1 MGWINALYDT
11 YQYLDQESKK
21 CKHNV
26 SGLVPPAVITQNAQV
41 CVVLDEHSNFLR
53 ANKIEKDLAPTN
65 TPVTWKSAARTSKP
79 EPHAVFDNLMYLCG
93 DMKNYL
99 DGGKSEECYK
109 KFFLPYME
117 NLKKWKESLYS
128 NQYVEI
134 VYNYLVKEE
143 LLKDL
148 VEEKI
153 VVLKE
158 NGKINKEL
166 KYLNIPQNKFFV
178 RFSIQIRG
186 EVLDLWEDFSFIN
199 SYSDYLLQLKNDS
212 FKISGFCYATGKTG
226 AMADLHGKYIRFPG
240 DGAKLLSSNDSSN
253 FTYRGRFE
261 EPEQAYQVN
270 YEVSEK
276 AHSALRYLIQ
286 KRTSTFKRN
295 GMTVVAWSNGGE
307 IPMSGEDT
315 HDMMSALLGGDQNV
329 ATEIDTDQ
337 DFAYELKKALD
348 SFKNKLEVKAVNV
361 MMLDAATP
369 GRMAVQYFK
378 QFNIED
384 YLENIFRWHRELC
397 WIQYYKKEGDEKMR
411 EYRCAPSVYDMCLYS
426 FGVEQ
431 NGKMVLNEKDKYVNQ
446 KIRRLFPCILE
457 GQRLP
462 VDYMRGAYH
471 NAVNPISKEE
481 YNWIKCLGVACSLI
495 QKYYIDRGRSEFSM
509 ALNEQSRDRSYLFGR
524 LLAIADKV
532 ERIALNMKKEDRP
545 TSARRLMNAFSK
557 KPYSTWGI
565 LELKLNPYFDRIN
578 PSARAYY
585 EKELNVVMDSI
596 EMENYQNNKP
606 LEPSFLLGY
615 HNQLQKF
622 SRDSRAAK
630 EENKVKENEGENTND
645 NE

>member
-1 MGWINALYDT
+1 MSWINVLYDT
-11 YQYLDQESKK
+11 YQYLDQESKISNS
-21 CKHNV
+21 NV
-26 SGLVPPAVITQNAQV
+26 SGLVPPAVITQNAQI
-41 CVVLDEHSNFLR
+41 CVVLDEQSNFLR
-53 ANKIEKDLAPTN
+53 ANKIEKDSAPTN
-65 TPVTWKSAARTSKP
+65 TPATWRSAARTSKP

-93 DMKNYL
+93 DMKDYL
-99 DGGKSEECYK
+99 DGGKAEECYE
-109 KFFLPYME
+109 KFFLPYVE
-117 NLKKWKESLYS
+117 NLKKWKESSYS

-134 VYNYLVKEE
+134 IYNYLVKER

-153 VVLKE
+153 VELKE
-158 NGKINKEL
+158 NGKIDEEL
-166 KYLNIPQNKFFV
+166 KYLNIPQNKLFV
-178 RFSIQIRG
+178 RFSIQMIG

-199 SYSDYLLQLKNDS
+199 SYSDYLLQLKNE
-212 FKISGFCYATGKTG
+212 ISENSSFCYATGKTG

-240 DGAKLLSSNDSSN
+240 DGAKLLSSNDSDN
-253 FTYRGRFE
+253 FTYRGRFDKPAE
-261 EPEQAYQVN
+261 AYQVS

-286 KRTSTFKRN
+286 KRASTFKRN
-295 GMTVVAWSNGGE
+295 GMTVVAWSDGSE

-315 HDMMSALLGGDQNV
+315 NDIMSALLGEDQNV
-329 ATEIDTDQ
+329 TTEVDTDQ
-337 DFAYELKKALD
+337 DFAYELKKALN
-348 SFKNKLEVKAVNV
+348 SFKNELKVKTVNI

-378 QFNIED
+378 QFDIED
-384 YLENIFRWHRELC
+384 YLENLFQWHRDLC
-397 WIQYYKKEGDEKMR
+397 WIQHYKKERDEKIR
-411 EYRCAPSVYDMCLYS
+411 EYRCAPSVYDICLYS

-431 NGKMVLNEKDKYVNQ
+431 NGKMVLNEKDKFVNQ
-446 KIRRLFPCILE
+446 KIRRIFPCILE

-462 VDYMRGAYH
+462 IDYMRGAYH
-471 NAVNPISKEE
+471 NAVNPVSKEE

-495 QKYYIDRGRSEFSM
+495 HKYYIDRGRSDFSM
-509 ALNEQSRDRSYLFGR
+509 ALNEQIKDRSYLFGR

-532 ERIALNMKKEDRP
+532 ESIALSMKKEDRP

-565 LELKLNPYFDRIN
+565 LELKLNPYFERIN
-578 PSARAYY
+578 PNSRAYY
-585 EKELNVVMDSI
+585 RKELNVVMDVM
-596 EMENYQNNKP
+596 EMESYQSNKP

-630 EENKVKENEGENTND
+630 EEGKEKENKEESTND
-645 NE
+645 N

>member
-21 CKHNV
+21 PNSNV

-41 CVVLDEHSNFLR
+41 CVVLDDQSIFVR
-53 ANKIEKDLAPTN
+53 ANMIEKDSAPTN
-65 TPVTWKSAARTSKP
+65 TPVTWRSAARTSKP

-93 DMKNYL
+93 DMKDYL
-99 DGGKSEECYK
+99 DGGKAEECYE

-117 NLKKWKESLYS
+117 NLKRWKDSSYS
-128 NQYVEI
+128 NPNVEI
-134 VYNYLVKEE
+134 IYNYLVKEQ

-153 VVLKE
+153 VKLKE
-158 NGKINKEL
+158 NRKIDEDL
-166 KYLNIPQNKFFV
+166 KYLNIPQNKYFV
-178 RFSIQIRG
+178 RFSIQMRG
-186 EVLDLWEDFSFIN
+186 DNLDLWEDFSFIN
-199 SYSDYLLQLKNDS
+199 SYSDYLLALKNES
-212 FKISGFCYATGKTG
+212 SKSSGFCYATGKTG

-240 DGAKLLSSNDSSN
+240 DGAKLMSSNDSSN
-253 FTYRGRFE
+253 FTYRGRFD
-261 EPEQAYQVN
+261 EPDQAYQVS

-286 KRTSTFKRN
+286 KRASTFKRN
-295 GMTVVAWSNGGE
+295 GMTVVAWANGSE

-315 HDMMSALLGGDQNV
+315 YDMMSFLLDGDQNV
-329 ATEIDTDQ
+329 ATEVDTNQ
-337 DFAYELKKALD
+337 DFAYELKKALN
-348 SFKNKLEVKAVNV
+348 SFKNKLETKTVNV

-378 QFNIED
+378 QFDIDD
-384 YLENIFRWHRELC
+384 YLDNIFRWHRELC
-397 WIQYYKKEGDEKMR
+397 WIQYYKKEGDEKLR
-411 EYRCAPSVYDMCLYS
+411 EYRSAPSVYDICLYS

-431 NGKMVLNEKDKYVNQ
+431 NGKMVLNEKDKFVNQ
-446 KIRRLFPCILE
+446 KIRRLFPCIIE

-471 NAVNPISKEE
+471 NAVNPVSKEE

-495 QKYYIDRGRSEFSM
+495 QKYYIDRGRSEYSM
-509 ALNEQSRDRSYLFGR
+509 ALNEQIKDRSYLFGR

-545 TSARRLMNAFSK
+545 TSAKRLMNAFSK
-557 KPYSTWGI
+557 KPYSTWGTI
-565 LELKLNPYFDRIN
+565 ELKLKPYFDRIN
-578 PSARAYY
+578 PAAKAYY
-585 EKELNVVMDSI
+585 EKELNHVMDMI
-596 EMENYQNNKP
+596 EFENYQNNRP

-622 SRDSRAAK
+622 SIDSRVAK
-630 EENKVKENEGENTND
+630 QDNKGNGNEEENTNV